1 MRKLY
6 YTFNQLRKDLPS
18 LRDTEINIVDD
29 FDKTI
34 KNIKTREYQSVKAQL
49 KRQNI
54 LPILLRPLFLP
65 PYYGITPRL
74 SFSRFHA
81 GKLLRF
87 VLGIAVVFDRVANLF
102 HHFIIKIQIMQYA

>member
-54 LPILLRPLFLP
+54 KI
-65 PYYGITPRL
+65 I
-74 SFSRFHA
+74 
-81 GKLLRF
+81 
-87 VLGIAVVFDRVANLF
+87 VVKVV
-102 HHFIIKIQIMQYA
+102 K